1 MMFPPFRTLILR
13 ENQRLPIAQPGELE
27 GDFVTPEEAKQIVAL
42 VESLGTVDRRSAPK
56 IDGEFMDFGL
66 CVGGLS
72 VPGCNI
78 QLRPKPAFSTSGKPL
93 TRGADGYVDL
103 SRLVMSANQMYL
115 PAAEYSSPGPFDE
128 GLFVKYADSFT
139 KDLLFIMHDGLRG
152 GYVDVVEGV
161 PSVRGRIL
169 FGDFSYLNRPHLIA
183 CSYQEFV
190 YDTLLNRTL
199 KRATKIIVSQALTD
213 LDPDLLLMFNNVKSK
228 GAQILDM
235 MDEVAD
241 MPLCWD
247 DVCDLNVERLDA
259 KFARLLAFSKLLIK
273 GNSPTVFADDSSL
286 RSVSGGFSC
295 LWDLS
300 KLYEL
305 HVFNYL
311 KKYVSECP
319 DCIEKGVSVVGQDSS
334 HKVFLD
340 RKSNMVYA
348 DIVVYV
354 KDSPVLIID
363 TKWKSLPTKSSEIDR
378 NDAYQMLAY
387 ALTYSHGSS
396 VRENAIPVC
405 LLYPAIGKSRKP
417 ILETKFTGTHSPL
430 IVAACPMDRGNLEF
444 SPSVIFDS
452 YWPVASNNS
461 SPRSPD
467 V

>member
-1 MMFPPFRTLILR
+1 MMFPPSRTLILK
-13 ENQRLPIAQPGELE
+13 ENQRLPIALPGELE
-27 GDFVTPEEAKQIVAL
+27 GDFVTPEEARHIVAL
-42 VESLGTVDRRSAPK
+42 VGSLGTVDRRSAPK

-93 TRGADGYVDL
+93 NRASDGYVDL

-139 KDLLFIMHDGLRG
+139 KDLLLIMHDGLRG

-161 PSVRGRIL
+161 PSVRGRIM
-169 FGDFSYLNRPHLIA
+169 FGDFSYLSRPHLIP

-199 KRATKIIVSQALTD
+199 KCATKIIISQVFND
-213 LDPDLLLMFNNVKSK
+213 LDPDLQLMLNDVRSK
-228 GAQILDM
+228 CAQILDM
-235 MDEVAD
+235 MEEVAD
-241 MPLCWD
+241 VPLCWD
-247 DVCDLNVERLDA
+247 DVFDLNVDRLDA
-259 KFARLLAFSKLLIK
+259 KFARLLAFSKLIIK
-273 GNSPTVFADDSSL
+273 GNSPTVFADDSRL
-286 RSVSGGFSC
+286 RSVPGGFSC

-319 DCIEKGVSVVGQDSS
+319 ECIERGVSVTGQDSS

-340 RKSNMVYA
+340 KKSNMVYA
-348 DIVVYV
+348 DIVVHV
-354 KDSPVLIID
+354 KDVPVLVID

-378 NDAYQMLAY
+378 DDAYQMLAY
-387 ALTYSHGSS
+387 ALTYSSS
-396 VRENAIPVC
+396 RSSRESAVPVC

-417 ILETKFTGTHSPL
+417 ILETKFTGTNSPL
-430 IVAACPMDRGNLEF
+430 IVACCPMDRGNLDF
-444 SPSVIFDS
+444 SPAVIFGA
-452 YWPVASNNS
+452 YWPVGSE
-461 SPRSPD
+461 
-467 V
+467 